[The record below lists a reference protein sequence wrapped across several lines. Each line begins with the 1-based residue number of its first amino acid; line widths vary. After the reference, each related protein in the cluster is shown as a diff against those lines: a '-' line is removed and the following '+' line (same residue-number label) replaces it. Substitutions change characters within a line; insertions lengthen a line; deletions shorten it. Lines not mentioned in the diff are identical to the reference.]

1 MKSSQSQRI
10 TPSGKPRKDIYRSS
24 RILRSLLNATSEVMI
39 AIDEEDVIAFAN
51 DAACATWGY
60 EQSGLDGLHLS
71 ELFSPQFEFV
81 QLGQSLPTDS
91 KLINVEGRRKDDTAF
106 SSQIKIQELEDDDYV
121 FRVLTA
127 RPGEATAGGNQ
138 DSHRSE
144 KFESLERF
152 AAGLAHELNN
162 VLTGVLGNI
171 HLAMEESGRR
181 GRLQPALLEAAHNA
195 SLRARELTKELLEF
209 ANGEQPEA
217 CPVNLQQIVREN
229 CLIALS
235 GSRTKCEFDFADD
248 LEAAFIDPAQFG
260 QVIHQLVTFAA
271 DATGHSGDI
280 NFHAENRLVETQE
293 SSFGGEIIYG
303 NYIAFSME
311 IPLSLTPREVDR
323 LFEPYSRPLQYAS
336 GLSLAISRSII
347 KRNHGIL
354 TAEAHPDALIVEMH
368 LPASVDF
375 PQESISSL
383 ESGVPSFSGANVL
396 VVDDQQLVRLVLQRS
411 LEGLGHR
418 VTACAD
424 GDEAIEAYADAMEN
438 GDRFD
443 VAFLDVYIPGGMGGG
458 ETCRKL
464 LEMDPD
470 AACVVIS
477 GNTSDDLMTNY
488 QDYGF
493 IDHLSKPFDVD
504 TLGLIVETAA
514 KECHTVEFNAADED
528 EDPIALPFSD
538 NIVEIDFSSPSPDR
552 Y

>member
-1 MKSSQSQRI
+1 MKSSNNQRVDSS
-10 TPSGKPRKDIYRSS
+10 TKHRKDIYRSS
-24 RILRSLLNATSEVMI
+24 RILRSLLNVSSEALV
-39 AIDEEDVIAFAN
+39 AVDEDDVIAFAN
-51 DAACATWGY
+51 EAACRLWGY
-60 EQSGLDGLHLS
+60 DDSAMDGLHLP
-71 ELFSPQFEFV
+71 ELFSPQFEFI
-81 QLGQSLPTDS
+81 QTGQPFSAECM
-91 KLINVEGRRKDDTAF
+91 LINVEARHCNGSFF
-106 SSQIKIQELEDDDYV
+106 SPQLKIQELQDDGHV
-121 FRVLTA
+121 FRVFTA
-127 RPGEATAGGNQ
+127 QPNNPEEDNEVFRQ
-138 DSHRSE
+138 RSAA
-144 KFESLERF
+144 FESMERF
-152 AAGLAHELNN
+152 ASGLAHDLNN

-209 ANGEQPEA
+209 ANSQQPEA
-217 CPVNLQQIVREN
+217 CAVNLQQVVREN

-235 GSRTKCEFDFADD
+235 GSRTKCEFDFAED
-248 LEAAFIDPAQFG
+248 LEAAFIDPAQLG

-271 DATGHSGDI
+271 DATGHSGEI
-280 NFHAENRLVETQE
+280 QFHAENRLVESPE
-293 SSFGGEIIYG
+293 SAFGGEIIYG

-311 IPLSLTPREVDR
+311 IPLQLTNREVER
-323 LFEPYSRPLQYAS
+323 FFEPYSQASQFSS
-336 GLSLAISRSII
+336 GLSLAISRSVI

-354 TAEAHPDALIVEMH
+354 IADAEADKLKIEMH
-368 LPASVDF
+368 LPASVDL
-375 PQESISSL
+375 PQETFTPVT
-383 ESGVPSFSGANVL
+383 SGVLDTKGAKVL

-418 VTACAD
+418 VTTCAD
-424 GDEAIEAYADAMEN
+424 GEEAIEAYIDAMEN

-464 LEMDPD
+464 LEIDPD

-477 GNTSDDLMTNY
+477 GNTTDDLMTNY

-504 TLGLIVETAA
+504 TLGLIVETVA
-514 KECHTVEFNAADED
+514 KECRAIEFRTAEEDE

-538 NIVEIDFSSPSPDR
+538 NIVEIDFSSPDR